1 MTDPTHRDDPDLDDP
16 HLDDQDLDGQHLD
29 EPDEVVGFL
38 HGGVDPA
45 PTVRERRAQAF
56 AAQARAETT
65 RVSRAVYVQRTR
77 RSVLTGAAGVA
88 ALGLGWGWLLRA
100 PEDGN
105 IPWPLRRGFEWNETV
120 WSTLYDPGRLAPEF
134 DVTAA
139 EDIRVNGTIGLDPP
153 LDEAAWRLRVEG
165 PDGQLLDE
173 LDLADVLDGASPVH
187 QVTEHKCIEGW
198 SAVVAWEGIRFADF
212 AGRYESLLAD
222 TGYVQLVT
230 PDEAYYVGLDAD
242 TAMHP
247 QTLLAT
253 GLNGQPLT
261 SDHGAPLRL
270 VTPLHYG
277 IKALKRI
284 GTIRFTT
291 DRPADYW
298 AERGYDWDSSH

>member
-1 MTDPTHRDDPDLDDP
+1 MTDPTLT
-16 HLDDQDLDGQHLD
+16 DGHDAAGQ
-29 EPDEVVGFL
+29 DEVVGFL
-38 HGGVDPA
+38 HRGDVPE
-45 PTVRERRAQAF
+45 PTVRDRRARAF
-56 AAQARAETT
+56 AAQAREETT
-65 RVSRAVYVQRTR
+65 RVSRATYVQQTR
-77 RSVLTGAAGVA
+77 RSLLTGAAGVA
-88 ALGLGWGWLLRA
+88 AVGLGWGWLLRR

-134 DVTAA
+134 DVSAA

-153 LDEAAWRLRVEG
+153 LDAAAWRLRVEG
-165 PDGQLLDE
+165 PDGQPLDE
-173 LDLADVLDGASPVH
+173 LGLADVLDGTSPVR

-198 SAVVAWEGIRFADF
+198 SNVVAWEGIRFADF
-212 AGRYESLLAD
+212 AGRYESVLAD

-284 GTIRFTT
+284 GTIRFTD